1 MHLICK
7 HIFNP
12 MNHQKVESIIRS
24 VSASISI
31 IGSAAI
37 IWHILRSHKGLAST
51 YHWLVFR
58 LCVGD
63 LMSSFAWA
71 LNSTAAPKEVQY
83 LIPSA
88 RGNVAT
94 CAAQGCIVTAG
105 ITMATFYNCSICVY
119 YLSVVTFNKK
129 DEYIKRKLEPWFHG
143 VPVISAIMIG
153 IIGLI
158 MKQYNTN
165 YWVTNGI
172 IPEGFTIPCG
182 RGDTASGNL
191 FKGWLWIARHQS
203 HLSLLLAPS
212 WPLCTEPCG
221 RLNKRC

>member
-1 MHLICK
+1 
-7 HIFNP
+7 
-12 MNHQKVESIIRS
+12 
-24 VSASISI
+24 
-31 IGSAAI
+31 
-37 IWHILRSHKGLAST
+37 
-51 YHWLVFR
+51 
-58 LCVGD
+58 
-63 LMSSFAWA
+63 MSSFAWA

-105 ITMATFYNCSICVY
+105 ITMATFYNCSICFY

-165 YWVTNGI
+165 GDGNCYLTNYHPPNCQGVTNGI

-182 RGDTASGNL
+182 RGGDTKSGNL
-191 FKGWLWIARHQS
+191 FRLIVNRTPPVTPVIIIGTMVTMYRAVRKIERKMRNYGASVLRLRASRRPAQVVD
-203 HLSLLLAPS
+203 
-212 WPLCTEPCG
+212 G
-221 RLNKRC
+221 R

>member
-1 MHLICK
+1 
-7 HIFNP
+7 

-37 IWHILRSHKGLAST
+37 IWHILRSHKGLASST
-51 YHWLVFR
+51 YHQLVFR

-83 LIPSA
+83 IIPSA

-94 CAAQGCIVTAG
+94 CGAQGCIITAG
-105 ITMATFYNCSICVY
+105 IMMATFYNCSICFY
-119 YLSVVTFNKK
+119 YLSVITFNKK
-129 DEYIKRKLEPWFHG
+129 DEYINRKLEPWLHG

-165 YWVTNGI
+165 GDGNSYLTNYHPPHCWV
-172 IPEGFTIPCG
+172 
-182 RGDTASGNL
+182 L
-191 FKGWLWIARHQS
+191 KGSEVNSTVFVILRS
-203 HLSLLLAPS
+203 
-212 WPLCTEPCG
+212 T
-221 RLNKRC
+221 